1 MTGGEKNNLD
11 KTLIEIRRRISEIAH
26 IHNQNLTTTVILPK
40 KNNQNHKHTKSN
52 TLKAL
57 AEQLENPSKEENW
70 QRLDLLATSRSFDS
84 PFNPP
89 PARKSSLKQHE
100 TEEGDMTV
108 EDVIE
113 AVNVTDDAVVDMLA
127 KLEDD
132 NNSDE
137 ESEINPY
144 KTIKQNSQS

>member
-1 MTGGEKNNLD
+1 MTGGKCDSINNLD

-40 KNNQNHKHTKSN
+40 KNDFSHKHTKSN

-57 AEQLENPSKEENW
+57 AEQLEHPSKEENW
-70 QRLDLLATSRSFDS
+70 QRLDLLATAGSFDP

-113 AVNVTDDAVVDMLA
+113 AVNVTDDAVVNMLA

-132 NNSDE
+132 SSDE
-137 ESEINPY
+137 EEGAE
-144 KTIKQNSQS
+144 